1 MAMPPPRSS
10 SRRAGFPRWLVL
22 PFLLTIIAL
31 LADASV
37 HARSPKLQAAL
48 SNSAWVDQVLPYI
61 VNSTAQGR
69 EIAQLSSAALP
80 AGAGAA
86 SKQLDT
92 VANAAASTYR
102 SVVATDPSGQV
113 AAVAGLLQACLDA
126 RSQGAAEMASAVRAL
141 LRGGTTKAAVAQ
153 MTSAV
158 ADFEVGDNAYRL
170 FTADMPKLGASL
182 PSSRWV
188 NSGSYQP
195 SALLSF
201 ADRLLAARPKA
212 PTQPLAL
219 DAVST
224 TPAVLS
230 LQGKV
235 DILAPASSFSV
246 TAVVADTGPTP
257 LRGVRVTAVVAPA
270 RGSSPQQ
277 VSATVDLAPGQA
289 TAVTV
294 HGLQPPLSTPA
305 TLTVSASAP
314 GTTGQNVSK
323 QLEVEL
329 PGPNFKGAPATT
341 TTAPSATTTPPA
353 ASTTTAS
360 TTRTPTTT
368 APSAT
373 TTGASPAAT
382 TTLPA
387 ATTTSTLTATAS
399 TT

>member
-1 MAMPPPRSS
+1 MAMPPSRSS
-10 SRRAGFPRWLVL
+10 SRRSGVPRWLVL

-48 SNSAWVDQVLPYI
+48 SNSAWVNKVLPYI
-61 VNSTAQGR
+61 VNSTAEGR
-69 EIAQLSSAALP
+69 EISQLSSAALP

-86 SKQLDT
+86 SKQLDN
-92 VANAAASTYR
+92 VANATASTYR
-102 SVVATDPSGQV
+102 SVAAADPSGQV
-113 AAVAGLLQACLDA
+113 AAAAGLLQACLDA
-126 RSQGAAEMASAVRAL
+126 RRQGAAEMASAVRAL
-141 LRGGTTKAAVAQ
+141 LRGEAANAAVAQ
-153 MTSAV
+153 MSTAV
-158 ADFEVGDNAYRL
+158 ADFEVGDNAYRM
-170 FTADMPKLGASL
+170 FAAAMPKLGASL
-182 PSSRWV
+182 PASRWV
-188 NSGSYQP
+188 NRGSYQP

-212 PTQPLAL
+212 PSQPLAL

-224 TPAVLS
+224 TPAMLS

-235 DILAPASSFSV
+235 EILSPASSLSV
-246 TAVVADTGPTP
+246 TAVVADTGPAP
-257 LRGVRVTAVVAPA
+257 LQGVRVTAAVAPA
-270 RGSSPQQ
+270 RSSSAQQ

-314 GTTGQNVSK
+314 RTTGQSVSK

-341 TTAPSATTTPPA
+341 TTAPSATTSTPA
-353 ASTTTAS
+353 AT
-360 TTRTPTTT
+360 TTT
-368 APSAT
+368 APGAT
-373 TTGASPAAT
+373 TTSASPAAAT

-387 ATTTSTLTATAS
+387 TTTTSALTATAS

>member
-1 MAMPPPRSS
+1 
-10 SRRAGFPRWLVL
+10 
-22 PFLLTIIAL
+22 
-31 LADASV
+31 
-37 HARSPKLQAAL
+37 
-48 SNSAWVDQVLPYI
+48 VLPYI
-61 VNSTAQGR
+61 VSSTAQGR

-126 RSQGAAEMASAVRAL
+126 RRQGAAEMASAVRAL
-141 LRGGTTKAAVAQ
+141 LRGETANAAVAQ

-170 FTADMPKLGASL
+170 FAADMPKLGASL

-188 NSGSYQP
+188 SSGSYRP

-235 DILAPASSFSV
+235 EILAPASSFSV
-246 TAVVADTGPTP
+246 TAVVADTGLTP

-270 RGSSPQQ
+270 RGSSPQH

-305 TLTVSASAP
+305 TLTVSA
-314 GTTGQNVSK
+314 
-323 QLEVEL
+323 
-329 PGPNFKGAPATT
+329 TT
-341 TTAPSATTTPPA
+341 TSATTTSA
-353 ASTTTAS
+353 TTTSA
-360 TTRTPTTT
+360 TTTSATTTT

-387 ATTTSTLTATAS
+387 TTTTSTLTATAS